1 MYSQEAEFSG
11 TYWNAIHFYYLE
23 IITKIFDTQWTFNE
37 NVKYNYPNGNF
48 NIDHVDWP
56 TPRFRNGEKETERK
70 TTWNF
75 AEVFF
80 DCFFS
85 HIRRWRGYNLSNNII
100 ECHLKNYLLY
110 DILWFA
116 LDFIQVSQTLF
127 LVSNRKK
134 SFGFSPFLFASNS
147 TQNIDLYFYEH
158 LRLFRIKIVVK
169 NSIKWNG

>member
-1 MYSQEAEFSG
+1 M
-11 TYWNAIHFYYLE
+11 IKKYYLNIKNARL
-23 IITKIFDTQWTFNE
+23 IIKNVLYDDLCSNLNIE
-37 NVKYNYPNGNF
+37 NV
-48 NIDHVDWP
+48 DWL
-56 TPRFRNGEKETERK
+56 TLRFRNGEKETERK

-116 LDFIQVSQTLF
+116 LDFIQVSQTFL

-134 SFGFSPFLFASNS
+134 VSVSLHFYMLQIQRKISIYVFMNIFGFSGVKSLS
-147 TQNIDLYFYEH
+147 QDDNIN
-158 LRLFRIKIVVK
+158 RMK
-169 NSIKWNG
+169 

>member
-1 MYSQEAEFSG
+1 MQGLLSKMYCIYDDLCS
-11 TYWNAIHFYYLE
+11 NLNI
-23 IITKIFDTQWTFNE
+23 E
-37 NVKYNYPNGNF
+37 NV
-48 NIDHVDWP
+48 DWL
-56 TPRFRNGEKETERK
+56 TLRFRNGEKETERK

-100 ECHLKNYLLY
+100 ECHLKNYLLN

-116 LDFIQVSQTLF
+116 LDFIQVSQSFL

-134 SFGFSPFLFASNS
+134 KFRFL
-147 TQNIDLYFYEH
+147 
-158 LRLFRIKIVVK
+158 
-169 NSIKWNG
+169 SIFICFKFNAKYRFMFLWTSSVFPG

>member
-1 MYSQEAEFSG
+1 M
-11 TYWNAIHFYYLE
+11 IRKYYLS
-23 IITKIFDTQWTFNE
+23 IKNARFIFKNVLYDDLCSNLNIE
-37 NVKYNYPNGNF
+37 NL
-48 NIDHVDWP
+48 DWL
-56 TPRFRNGEKETERK
+56 TLRFRNGEKETERK

-134 SFGFSPFLFASNS
+134 VLVSLHFYLLQIQRKISIYVFMNIFGFSGVKSLS
-147 TQNIDLYFYEH
+147 QDDNIN
-158 LRLFRIKIVVK
+158 RIK
-169 NSIKWNG
+169 

>member
-1 MYSQEAEFSG
+1 M
-11 TYWNAIHFYYLE
+11 IRKYYLNIKNARL
-23 IITKIFDTQWTFNE
+23 IIKNVLYDDLCSNLNIE
-37 NVKYNYPNGNF
+37 NV
-48 NIDHVDWP
+48 DWL
-56 TPRFRNGEKETERK
+56 TLRFRNGEKETERK

-100 ECHLKNYLLY
+100 ECHLKNYLLN

-116 LDFIQVSQTLF
+116 LDFIQVSQSFL

-134 SFGFSPFLFASNS
+134 KFRFL
-147 TQNIDLYFYEH
+147 
-158 LRLFRIKIVVK
+158 
-169 NSIKWNG
+169 SIFICFKFNAKYRFMFLWTPSVFPG

>member
-1 MYSQEAEFSG
+1 MLYSQEAEFSG

-23 IITKIFDTQWTFNE
+23 IITKIFDIQWTFNE

-85 HIRRWRGYNLSNNII
+85 HVRRWRRYNLSNNII

-134 SFGFSPFLFASNS
+134 VLVSLHFYLLQIQRKISIYIFMNIFGFSGLK
-147 TQNIDLYFYEH
+147 LW
-158 LRLFRIKIVVK
+158 LKIQ
-169 NSIKWNG
+169 

>member
-1 MYSQEAEFSG
+1 M
-11 TYWNAIHFYYLE
+11 IRKYYLNIKNARL
-23 IITKIFDTQWTFNE
+23 IIKNVLYDDLCSNLNIE
-37 NVKYNYPNGNF
+37 N
-48 NIDHVDWP
+48 VDWP
-56 TPRFRNGEKETERK
+56 TLRFRNGEKETERK

-100 ECHLKNYLLY
+100 ECHLKNYLLN

-116 LDFIQVSQTLF
+116 LDFIQVSQTFL

-147 TQNIDLYFYEH
+147 TQNIDLCFYEH
-158 LRLFRIKIVVK
+158 LRFFRGKI
-169 NSIKWNG
+169 IITRW